1 MSRQNLDLNKTIINR
16 PSNQPIGVFDSGL
29 GGLSILKAL
38 KNKLP
43 NEKFVYF
50 GDTAHLPYG
59 DKSEATLK
67 AYVSSI
73 VSFLEQQNCKMIVV
87 ACNSAAT
94 VIQKIFDLPFKDHQI
109 VEVITPIVELVAAQK
124 KYRKIGVI
132 GTRKTIGSGMFDR
145 ELNRINPSL
154 DIVAKA
160 TPLLAPMVEDGFV
173 DKNVLFPIFEKYF
186 EGFEDREL
194 IIPACTH
201 YPIIYHQ
208 IEEYFNNSLKVLHTP
223 KIIAEKV
230 DQVLLNQNLNNPDKT
245 EKSDLFYLSDIT
257 EDFLREAVLFLDRDV
272 DFKQV
277 SL

>member
-1 MSRQNLDLNKTIINR
+1 MDLNKTIINR
-16 PSNQPIGVFDSGL
+16 LSNQPIGVFDSGL
-29 GGLSILKAL
+29 GGLSILKTL

-43 NEKFVYF
+43 QEQFVYF

-59 DKSEATLK
+59 DKSEVTLK
-67 AYVSSI
+67 SYVTSI
-73 VSFLEQQNCKMIVV
+73 VRFLEKQNCKMIVV

-94 VIQKIFDLPFKDHQI
+94 VIKKIKYLPFRDYQI
-109 VEVITPIVELVAAQK
+109 IEVITPIVELIAAQK
-124 KYRKIGVI
+124 KYQKIGVI

-145 ELNRINPSL
+145 ELSRINPNL
-154 DIVAKA
+154 DIITKA

-173 DKNVLFPIFEKYF
+173 EKNVLFPIFKKYF

-201 YPIIYHQ
+201 YSIIYNQ
-208 IEEYFNNSLKVLHTP
+208 IEQYFNNGLKVLHTP
-223 KIIAEKV
+223 KIIAEKL

-257 EDFLREAVLFLDRDV
+257 KDFLRESVLFLDRDV